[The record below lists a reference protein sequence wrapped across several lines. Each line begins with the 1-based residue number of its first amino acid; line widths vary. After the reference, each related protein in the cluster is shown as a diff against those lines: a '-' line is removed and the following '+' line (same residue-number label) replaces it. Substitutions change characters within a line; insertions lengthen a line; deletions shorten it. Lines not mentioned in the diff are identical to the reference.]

1 MSQQTK
7 KHLHSL
13 STTNRQQVERIVMR
27 HASKQR
33 DTGILPHELDPV
45 YRDVIEAVQLRAS
58 FPAHHVP
65 IVKTWEEAQQLNAYF
80 EAI

>member
-7 KHLHSL
+7 KNLHSL
-13 STTNRQQVERIVMR
+13 STAHRQQVERIVMR
-27 HASKQR
+27 HASKQH

-45 YRDVIEAVQLRAS
+45 YRDVIAAVKLQSS
-58 FPAHHVP
+58 FPANHVP
-65 IVKTWEEAQQLNAYF
+65 IVKTWEEAQHLTAYF